1 MFSANEN
8 LMLRQHKRR
17 IVTTIESMI
26 PNNDEILDLGTTVMV
41 MEVKCNTPGCVPIET
56 AIIIVFPPSPDKQL
70 IPGLPESQSK
80 PNSKTGSNYK
90 TKILKPMKDV
100 TELDIKECLPPS
112 FIGGLRTME
121 RLCLNARDIMISQIT
136 QLFGPTIKASNGG
149 STSISAGSFAKQ
161 EQEEEDDPAA
171 VNDRKLMAQYL
182 QQCLQ
187 DYIDNG
193 CLPPEFGK
201 PFPLSAAKE
210 TKGSKSMDQAD
221 KDGGG
226 GGGVNDTAVAE
237 TNATTATSPT
247 TTETTTG
254 TTKAV
259 PSQGN
264 FVIQRKVDDVSN
276 SNKKEESIRNGAASK
291 GLTSVITF
299 TGATATAT
307 TAAAAAAESSSST
320 SEVTTGPSTT
330 IGSGSGSTVLSSI
343 RATQTQN
350 ATTKAIV
357 SAATTNIHGGSNN
370 ISQLFNREHA
380 PGIRQPGCPCCD
392 PDNPDNVLDKMMTM
406 M

>member
-80 PNSKTGSNYK
+80 VGSKTGSNYK

-149 STSISAGSFAKQ
+149 STSISAGSFAKK

-201 PFPLSAAKE
+201 PFPLVCLCHLEARRS
-210 TKGSKSMDQAD
+210 
-221 KDGGG
+221 
-226 GGGVNDTAVAE
+226 
-237 TNATTATSPT
+237 
-247 TTETTTG
+247 
-254 TTKAV
+254 
-259 PSQGN
+259 
-264 FVIQRKVDDVSN
+264 
-276 SNKKEESIRNGAASK
+276 
-291 GLTSVITF
+291 
-299 TGATATAT
+299 
-307 TAAAAAAESSSST
+307 
-320 SEVTTGPSTT
+320 
-330 IGSGSGSTVLSSI
+330 
-343 RATQTQN
+343 
-350 ATTKAIV
+350 
-357 SAATTNIHGGSNN
+357 
-370 ISQLFNREHA
+370 
-380 PGIRQPGCPCCD
+380 
-392 PDNPDNVLDKMMTM
+392 
-406 M
+406 

>member
-1 MFSANEN
+1 
-8 LMLRQHKRR
+8 
-17 IVTTIESMI
+17 
-26 PNNDEILDLGTTVMV
+26 
-41 MEVKCNTPGCVPIET
+41 
-56 AIIIVFPPSPDKQL
+56 
-70 IPGLPESQSK
+70 
-80 PNSKTGSNYK
+80 
-90 TKILKPMKDV
+90 
-100 TELDIKECLPPS
+100 
-112 FIGGLRTME
+112 
-121 RLCLNARDIMISQIT
+121 
-136 QLFGPTIKASNGG
+136 
-149 STSISAGSFAKQ
+149 
-161 EQEEEDDPAA
+161 
-171 VNDRKLMAQYL
+171 
-182 QQCLQ
+182 
-187 DYIDNG
+187 
-193 CLPPEFGK
+193 
-201 PFPLSAAKE
+201 
-210 TKGSKSMDQAD
+210 MDQAD

-320 SEVTTGPSTT
+320 SEVKTGPTTT